1 MVVDKLKKILE
12 KRGKILRHRTLLGP
26 EAIQAIIDELKATK
40 RINRKLKD
48 SLIQCLDQVL
58 VLTYK
63 FQQREQDILFLIQR
77 AEIIDT
83 KDERGFFKRMWDKI
97 RGRDVSVKEI
107 KSLEKK
113 EVSYSHQFESGKIKQ
128 KEEK

>member
-12 KRGKILRHRTLLGP
+12 KRGIILRHRTLLGP

-83 KDERGFFKRMWDKI
+83 KDERGFFKRMWGGLKQMLTP
-97 RGRDVSVKEI
+97 RKQLKV
-107 KSLEKK
+107 
-113 EVSYSHQFESGKIKQ
+113 GK
-128 KEEK
+128 